1 MSRSSPGVFCIEGT
15 WSSSLADRATV
26 RDLLDV
32 LENVDGVPYIHSRVT
47 TEEGFY
53 DVVRRWHQKQYSGY
67 SLGYFAFHGRPGKL
81 LIGRHSVSLKELGM
95 VLQGACSG
103 KILYFGSCSVLQV
116 NPGEIDKFLRLT
128 DADCVV
134 GFNKDID
141 WLASAALDLILLQ
154 ALALQEDAKEA
165 ERWMR
170 HEYGAL
176 AEHLGLEVFYRPPD
190 DEIAAVEERPR
201 LRPTGTEVGDSSGRG
216 AATIHAPLRS
226 ASEPETLDEPAPAIT
241 NETTPPDDHD
251 QPALPLEPA

>member
-1 MSRSSPGVFCIEGT
+1 MSAGVFCIEGT
-15 WSSSLADRATV
+15 WSSNLADRATV

-53 DVVRRWHQKQYSGY
+53 DVVRRWRQKQYATY
-67 SLGYFAFHGRPGKL
+67 SLGYFAFHGKPGKL
-81 LIGRHSVSLKELGM
+81 LIGRHSITLKELGM
-95 VLQGACSG
+95 VLQGACRG

-116 NPGEIDKFLRLT
+116 NPGEIDKFLRVT

-154 ALALQEDAKEA
+154 ALVLQEDARKA

-170 HEYGAL
+170 KEYGAL
-176 AEHLGLEVFYRPPD
+176 AEHLGLEVYYRPPS
-190 DEIAAVEERPR
+190 DEETQPLPAPQ
-201 LRPTGTEVGDSSGRG
+201 LRPTGT
-216 AATIHAPLRS
+216 
-226 ASEPETLDEPAPAIT
+226 
-241 NETTPPDDHD
+241 TPGE
-251 QPALPLEPA
+251 QSALPLEPQLPLEPPVARARGAEPGPPNEDPSEGPNR